1 MSQFQEQGIQEEGV
15 EEKGVQVKSVK
26 TFTGLEWLVGEIENS
41 LQSAFNE
48 LEAFTQNNSDETKI
62 RFCLGHLHQIA
73 GSFKILQCEGCTLLI
88 EEMEALTQSILDKK
102 ISNINEACEILV
114 QAIIKLP
121 IYLRQILSSRE
132 DHPEALII
140 LLNDLRAAQ
149 GRALVSEG
157 VLFSPDISSF
167 ENQSQQS
174 RNANPA
180 ATADLIKRLRQVYQL
195 SLIKLIKGEE
205 KNKNCANLIKVLQR
219 MQELSKGS
227 WRENLWRIARQ
238 ILGLVSSREINFSIA
253 LKKLFRALDSQLKIQ
268 AKEAISE
275 ESGSVETSGADL
287 GLLKNL
293 LYYLTTAEPNTE
305 ELKAIWTDFNLAGAF
320 PSGVVNPEGGRLM
333 PQYDPQVVR
342 ALVSAI
348 QGELANVRSAL
359 ERFSIE
365 GGLSADDV
373 RDSLPVLLSM
383 ADSLALVG
391 QGKLRDA
398 ISQIEQKLRQ
408 IFTADG
414 SGINDADVINT
425 VQSLTEVELALN
437 AWAARPDKFSGS
449 VDLDSQQNQF
459 EFNSAS
465 QALLAE
471 SRTGIERIKEAVVE
485 FINSQWD
492 LQLLSNV
499 PAMFQELQGALD
511 IIGLTRAASVIE
523 GCSKYVQEVL
533 INQGRAVEWH
543 ALDTFADAIT
553 IVEYYLEQFNSDA
566 ADKQDGVLA
575 AAEESILA
583 LLESRPAQPV
593 TLGDKDLYVEPEE
606 ILEELSALQD
616 DQDADKNNLSISLVS
631 TEDSLEPIDSLE
643 QVDSPEQVESPELIN
658 SPEQAEQRQD
668 PAATSEE
675 EQDFDDEIIEIFI
688 EEAEEVL
695 EGLNTLLPEWKDQPQ
710 SKDQLAV
717 VRRAF
722 HTLKGSG
729 RMVGAEDIGELAW
742 SIEDMLN
749 RVLDGRINCT
759 TPMVEL
765 AEQTIQRMPL
775 LIAAFAE
782 RLPTPT
788 PEISR
793 TIIESAERLA
803 KGEAL
808 DEQPQKQQLPDEIEP
823 LETDPESVEIAEAE
837 SSELEGFELESSE
850 VESSE
855 VEAPELESLEL
866 GAPELEAATTSP
878 EEEAGEREPEAET
891 EVKEIESPAE
901 SLEIAEPEIEEVDD
915 GVSEEQ
921 EHEAILLEI
930 FVNEAQGHLKTI
942 DDFVTTTRS
951 MAPLYKAPPLSLQ
964 RALHTLKGTAEMAD
978 FSELGQLVAP
988 LEEFI
993 KELHHHQICLDEDI
1007 VHLVEDAAAFFRS
1020 TLTMMTGGD
1029 AVPQEGLPMF
1039 RARLAELRE
1048 KAVGHLLNRGDS
1060 ESSSKDFSAVKKLMA
1075 EGLLSLQNYPQF
1087 YAHLQHQTAPPRVVF
1102 YELLSDLNEIGSKLK
1117 DADIEPILELSE
1129 IMAEIYELLQ
1139 SIGQAPAQQVTEVM
1153 QANHETLLNL
1163 FDMLAAD
1170 QELNGLEEAQKAD
1183 LLAVKEQLSEQLAE
1197 KQKLDLEQLERDK
1210 ELERERVAE
1219 EQIRK
1224 DQEAADK
1231 QQLIIEEQSSEDQ
1244 PPESDL
1250 TEKDSD
1256 EPVINEEQAEI
1267 SEADLVD
1274 KELEEGL
1281 EKESQQ
1287 EPDQK
1292 PAEERSASIIDAEL
1306 DQEIVGVFVEEADD
1320 IVSSIEESVLAWQ
1333 SNPAQVELADRIKRD
1348 LHTLKGG
1355 ARMAGFNALGELAH
1369 AIESLIDETKK
1380 HNKKFFK
1387 AMISHQERLVSA
1399 YDIVRQIA
1407 HGGDINALRQKMEA
1421 LETEVIPP
1429 DAKEQEPS
1437 SGSIESPT
1445 PVPED
1450 TSLIKPQQ
1458 DQTREPAGQQFS
1470 VKGEIKE
1477 VVRIGAEVLDTLV
1490 NLSGENIIFRGRIE
1504 EQVSEFNQ
1512 FLDEMDATVVRL
1524 QEQVRRLGTETEAQI
1539 DYRREQIEASG
1550 EADSFD
1556 PLEMDRY
1563 SHLQQLTGSL
1573 MESASDLH
1581 DLKETL
1587 NERLVGTETLLLH
1600 QSRINTDLQEGLMKT
1615 RMVPF
1620 ARIVPRLRRIV
1631 RQVGL
1636 ELGKKVELRMDSIHG
1651 EMDRSVLDR
1660 MVAPLEHMIRNAVDH
1675 GIESEEQRKEAGKPA
1690 TGSIAITTYRQGGD
1704 IVIHLADDGRG
1715 LDVERIRQI
1724 ALEKELISADAALSE
1739 HEIAQF
1745 IFHPGFSTSDSV
1757 SQISGRGVGMDVVNS
1772 EVRQCGGSVEIE
1784 TSAGQG
1790 TQFTIVLPFTLS
1802 VNRALMINVT
1812 GDHYALSLNSID
1824 GVHFMSSSAID
1835 TALENGGTI
1844 SYAGSQYELCYL
1856 GTLLNPE
1863 VTRRSD
1869 NLDVDTA
1876 LVLFHSDNRRF
1887 AVQVDEIVGTKEIV
1901 VKTLGPQ
1908 FSGVPG
1914 LGGATI
1920 LSDGQVVVIID
1931 LNELA
1936 RVAIVDLPR
1945 VTQGDKAA
1953 SELNPSSNSAVSID
1967 IAPCVLVVD
1976 DSVTVRKVTSRI
1988 LRRQGY
1994 RVLTAKDGIEALKS
2008 MQDEIPAVIL
2018 LDIEM
2023 PRMDGFEVAT
2033 RVRASQNLKQIPIIM
2048 ITSRTGDKHRQR
2060 AMELGVDHYMGK
2072 PYQEEHLLETLNQL
2086 LTVEN

>member
-1 MSQFQEQGIQEEGV
+1 MSQFQEQGIQ
-15 EEKGVQVKSVK
+15 EKGVQVKSVK
-26 TFTGLEWLVGEIENS
+26 TFTGLEWLVGEIESS

-167 ENQSQQS
+167 ETKIQFSS
-174 RNANPA
+174 NANPA
-180 ATADLIKRLRQVYQL
+180 AADLIKRLRQVYQL

-238 ILGLVSSREINFSIA
+238 ILGLVASREINFSIA

-268 AKEAISE
+268 AKEAISKE
-275 ESGSVETSGADL
+275 ADSSETSSQETNGADL
-287 GLLKNL
+287 SLVKNL
-293 LYYLTTAEPNTE
+293 LYYLTTAEPNSA
-305 ELKAIWTDFNLAGAF
+305 ELKSIWADYNLAAAF
-320 PSGVVNPEGGRLM
+320 PSGAVNPEGGRLM

-383 ADSLALVG
+383 SDSLALVG

-414 SGINDADVINT
+414 SGINDVDVINT

-499 PAMFQELQGALD
+499 PAMFRELQGALD

-553 IVEYYLEQFNSDA
+553 IVEYYLEQFNRDT
-566 ADKQDGVLA
+566 ADKQDDVLA

-583 LLESRPAQPV
+583 LLESRPPQPV
-593 TLGDKDLYVEPEE
+593 MLGDKDLYVEPEE
-606 ILEELSALQD
+606 IIEELSALQD
-616 DQDADKNNLSISLVS
+616 DQDTDKNNLSISLVS
-631 TEDSLEPIDSLE
+631 PEDSPEPIDSPELE
-643 QVDSPEQVESPELIN
+643 GSPEREDSPERIDSPEQ
-658 SPEQAEQRQD
+658 QQD
-668 PAATSEE
+668 SAQTISQEE
-675 EQDFDDEIIEIFI
+675 PIFDDEIIEIFI

-695 EGLNTLLPEWKDQPQ
+695 ESLNTLLPQWKDQPQ

-765 AEQTIQRMPL
+765 VEQSIQRMPL

-782 RLPTPT
+782 RLATPT

-793 TIIESAERLA
+793 TIIASAERLA

-808 DEQPQKQQLPDEIEP
+808 EQQPQTEPEP
-823 LETDPESVEIAEAE
+823 LADKSEQLDPKADIVESVEAESIEAE
-837 SSELEGFELESSE
+837 T
-850 VESSE
+850 
-855 VEAPELESLEL
+855 PELESPELES
-866 GAPELEAATTSP
+866 PELEALAFDTATPSP
-878 EEEAGEREPEAET
+878 EEIAQPEAATEAEDKLIEPPAENLETSEPE
-891 EVKEIESPAE
+891 VV
-901 SLEIAEPEIEEVDD
+901 EVDEEEID
-915 GVSEEQ
+915 DQVSEEQ

-942 DDFVTTTRS
+942 DDFVSATRS
-951 MAPLYKAPPLSLQ
+951 MAPLYRAPPLSLQ

-993 KELHHHQICLDEDI
+993 KELHHHRICLDEDI

-1020 TLTMMTGGD
+1020 TLATMTGGD
-1029 AVPQEGLPMF
+1029 AGAQDGLPMF

-1048 KAVGHLLNRGDS
+1048 KAVGHLLNRADDG
-1060 ESSSKDFSAVKKLMA
+1060 SSGKDFSAVKKLMS
-1075 EGLLSLQNYPQF
+1075 EGLLSLQNYPQL
-1087 YAHLQHQTAPPRVVF
+1087 YTHLQHQTAPPRVVF

-1117 DADIEPILELSE
+1117 DADIEPILELSG
-1129 IMAEIYELLQ
+1129 IMSEVYQLLQ
-1139 SIGQAPAQQVTEVM
+1139 GIGQAPTQPVAEVM
-1153 QANHETLLNL
+1153 QTNHETLLNL

-1170 QELNGLEEAQKAD
+1170 QDLNSLEETQKAD
-1183 LLAVKEQLSEQLAE
+1183 LLAVKQQLSEQLAE
-1197 KQKLDLEQLERDK
+1197 KQKLDLE
-1210 ELERERVAE
+1210 ELERVEQERAAE
-1219 EQIRK
+1219 EQLKK
-1224 DQEAADK
+1224 DQKAADQQNTIVEK
-1231 QQLIIEEQSSEDQ
+1231 QEQEEQTSEDQ
-1244 PPESDL
+1244 QPESDL
-1250 TEKDSD
+1250 TEEDSD
-1256 EPVINEEQAEI
+1256 KSVADQEQSEI
-1267 SEADLVD
+1267 PQTDLVD
-1274 KELEEGL
+1274 QER
-1281 EKESQQ
+1281 QT

-1292 PAEERSASIIDAEL
+1292 PMEERSASLIDAEL
-1306 DQEIVGVFVEEADD
+1306 DQEIVAVFVEEADD

-1333 SNPAQVELADRIKRD
+1333 SNPAQVELADRLKRD

-1387 AMISHQERLVSA
+1387 AMVSQQEKLVSA

-1407 HGGDINALRQKMEA
+1407 HGGDIKSLRQKLEA
-1421 LETEVIPP
+1421 LETEVVEP
-1429 DAKEQEPS
+1429 DAKQPASS
-1437 SGSIESPT
+1437 SGLVESPT
-1445 PVPED
+1445 PED
-1450 TSLIKPQQ
+1450 ISLIKPQS
-1458 DQTREPAGQQFS
+1458 DQSGEPAGKAFS

-1675 GIESEEQRKEAGKPA
+1675 GIETEQQRTEAGKPA
-1690 TGSIAITTYRQGGD
+1690 AGSIAITTYRQGGD

-1715 LDVERIRQI
+1715 LDVQRIRQI
-1724 ALEKELISADAALSE
+1724 ALERDLISEDAALSD

-1835 TALENGGTI
+1835 TALQNGGTI
-1844 SYAGSQYELCYL
+1844 SYAGTQYELCYL

-1887 AVQVDEIVGTKEIV
+1887 AVQVDEIIGTKEIV

-1936 RVAIVDLPR
+1936 RVAIADLPR
-1945 VTQGDKAA
+1945 VGGDKKVI
-1953 SELNPSSNSAVSID
+1953 EPSQSSDSGVSID
-1967 IAPCVLVVD
+1967 ISPCVLVVD

-2008 MQDEIPAVIL
+2008 MQEEIPAVIL

-2033 RVRASQNLKQIPIIM
+2033 RVRASEDLKQIPIVM

-2086 LTVEN
+2086 LTVES

>member
-1 MSQFQEQGIQEEGV
+1 MSNAQDKSVHENSVHG
-15 EEKGVQVKSVK
+15 EKLRVKNVK
-26 TFTGLEWLVGEIENS
+26 TFTGLEWLLGEIENS
-41 LQSAFNE
+41 LQNAFNE
-48 LEAFTQNNSDETKI
+48 LEAFTQNNNDETKI
-62 RFCLGHLHQIA
+62 RFCLGHLHQIT
-73 GSFKILQCEGCTLLI
+73 GSFKILQCEGCILLV
-88 EEMEALTQSILDKK
+88 EEMEALAQGILDKK

-149 GRALVSEG
+149 GRTLISEG
-157 VLFSPDISSF
+157 VLFSPDLASF
-167 ENQSQQS
+167 ENTSQPAS
-174 RNANPA
+174 RVNPT
-180 ATADLIKRLRQVYQL
+180 ATADLVKRLRQVYQL

-219 MQELSKGS
+219 MQELSRGG

-253 LKKLFRALDSQLKIQ
+253 LKKLFRTLDSQLKIQ
-268 AKEAISE
+268 AREAV
-275 ESGSVETSGADL
+275 SGETSGADF

-293 LYYLTTAEPNTE
+293 LYYLTTIEPSTE
-305 ELKAIWTDFNLAGAF
+305 ELKEIWSDYSLAEAF
-320 PSGVVNPEGGRLM
+320 PSGQVNPEGGRLM

-359 ERFSIE
+359 ERFSLE

-398 ISQIEQKLRQ
+398 ISKIEQQLRQ
-408 IFTADG
+408 IFSADG
-414 SGINDADVINT
+414 SGINDEDVINT

-437 AWAARPDKFSGS
+437 AWAASPDKFSGS

-459 EFNSAS
+459 EFNSAT

-492 LQLLSNV
+492 LQLLSQV
-499 PAMFQELQGALD
+499 PGMFQELQGAMNVLGLD
-511 IIGLTRAASVIE
+511 RAAAVID
-523 GCSKYVQEVL
+523 GCLKYVQEAL

-553 IVEYYLEQFNSDA
+553 IVEYYLEQF
-566 ADKQDGVLA
+566 DGETAGHQEDVLA
-575 AAEESILA
+575 AAEESIFA
-583 LLESRPAQPV
+583 LLESRPAEQKIDI
-593 TLGDKDLYVEPEE
+593 DKELYAEPEE
-606 ILEELSALQD
+606 ILEELAELQD
-616 DQDADKNNLSISLVS
+616 IQDADKAEISIDIGDQQQESAPPVS
-631 TEDSLEPIDSLE
+631 EDSEA
-643 QVDSPEQVESPELIN
+643 VD
-658 SPEQAEQRQD
+658 
-668 PAATSEE
+668 EE
-675 EQDFDDEIIEIFI
+675 IVEIFI

-695 EGLNTLLPEWKDQPQ
+695 ENLNSLLPSWREQPQ
-710 SKDQLAV
+710 SKDQLADI
-717 VRRAF
+717 RRAF

-742 SIEDMLN
+742 AIEDMLN
-749 RVLDGRINCT
+749 RVLDGRINCSAA
-759 TPMVEL
+759 MVEL
-765 AEQTIQRMPL
+765 AEQSIQRMPL
-775 LIAAFAE
+775 LISAFAE
-782 RLPTPT
+782 KRPLPDT
-788 PEISR
+788 EASEK
-793 TIIESAERLA
+793 IIAGAERLA

-808 DEQPQKQQLPDEIEP
+808 EPLPDSSETLDSAPDEQATEPGETVETVIEEP
-823 LETDPESVEIAEAE
+823 ATVEEAE
-837 SSELEGFELESSE
+837 PA
-850 VESSE
+850 V
-855 VEAPELESLEL
+855 
-866 GAPELEAATTSP
+866 
-878 EEEAGEREPEAET
+878 EEETSET
-891 EVKEIESPAE
+891 
-901 SLEIAEPEIEEVDD
+901 LDIAEPVEAEADSEDIEAD
-915 GVSEEQ
+915 VSEED
-921 EHEAILLEI
+921 EHEAILLAI

-942 DDFVTTTRS
+942 DDFVAATRS
-951 MAPLYKAPPLSLQ
+951 MAPLYKPPPLSLQ

-978 FSELGQLVAP
+978 FSDLSELVAP
-988 LEEFI
+988 LEEFV
-993 KELHHHQICLDEDI
+993 KELHHHHICLDEDI

-1020 TLTMMTGGD
+1020 TLTRMTGGD
-1029 AVPQEGLPMF
+1029 AGREEGLPMF
-1039 RARLAELRE
+1039 RARLAELRQ
-1048 KAVGHLLNRGDS
+1048 KAVGHLLNRADS
-1060 ESSSKDFSAVKKLMA
+1060 EGSGKDFSAVRKLMA
-1075 EGLLSLQNYPQF
+1075 EGLLSLQNYPQL
-1087 YAHLQHQTAPPRVVF
+1087 YAHLQQQTAPPRVVF

-1117 DADIEPILELSE
+1117 DAEIEPILQLSA
-1129 IMAEIYELLQ
+1129 IMAEIYQLLQ
-1139 SIGQAPAQQVTEVM
+1139 DIGHAPSRQVIELM
-1153 QANHETLLNL
+1153 QVNHETLLNL

-1170 QELNGLEEAQKAD
+1170 QDLNGLQEAQKNE
-1183 LLAVKEQLSEQLAE
+1183 LLALKNQLAEQLAE
-1197 KQKLDLEQLERDK
+1197 KEKRDRAAADKLKEEQL
-1210 ELERERVAE
+1210 
-1219 EQIRK
+1219 QK
-1224 DQEAADK
+1224 DQELEEASRKAEQPEQK
-1231 QQLIIEEQSSEDQ
+1231 QKEQEQEKQEQEQEEQSASRPAASDSDPQPTEGDIEEDQ
-1244 PPESDL
+1244 VSEPEQLS
-1250 TEKDSD
+1250 
-1256 EPVINEEQAEI
+1256 PVEHTATLID
-1267 SEADLVD
+1267 ADLD
-1274 KELEEGL
+1274 
-1281 EKESQQ
+1281 
-1287 EPDQK
+1287 P
-1292 PAEERSASIIDAEL
+1292 
-1306 DQEIVGVFVEEADD
+1306 EIVSVFVEEADD

-1333 SNPAQVELADRIKRD
+1333 SNPSQVELADRLKRD

-1355 ARMAGFNALGELAH
+1355 ARMAGFNSLGQRAH
-1369 AIESLIDETKK
+1369 AIESLIDESKK

-1387 AMISHQERLVSA
+1387 AIVAEQERLVSA

-1407 HGGDINALRQKMEA
+1407 RGGDINALRQKMEE
-1421 LETEVIPP
+1421 LENQAAEQQLPP
-1429 DAKEQEPS
+1429 EIIQPSASLKPGAEPGVSREQSQKTPQG
-1437 SGSIESPT
+1437 SGAQP
-1445 PVPED
+1445 
-1450 TSLIKPQQ
+1450 L
-1458 DQTREPAGQQFS
+1458 S

-1587 NERLVGTETLLLH
+1587 NERLIGTETLLLH

-1631 RQVGL
+1631 RQIGL
-1636 ELGKKVELRMDSIHG
+1636 ELGKKVELRMDNIHG

-1660 MVAPLEHMIRNAVDH
+1660 MVAPLEHMIRNAIDH
-1675 GIESEEQRKEAGKPA
+1675 GIEAEQQRLEAGKPA

-1715 LDVERIRQI
+1715 LDVDRIRQI
-1724 ALEKELISADAALSE
+1724 ALEKELISEDAALSE

-1745 IFHPGFSTSDSV
+1745 IFHPGFSTSDAV

-1772 EVRQCGGSVEIE
+1772 EVRQCGGSVDIE
-1784 TSAGQG
+1784 TSAGRG

-1824 GVHFMSSSAID
+1824 GVHFMSPSAVEE
-1835 TALENGGTI
+1835 AMQGGGVI
-1844 SYAGSQYELCYL
+1844 GYAGSQYELCYL

-1863 VTRRSD
+1863 ISRRSD
-1869 NLDVDTA
+1869 NLDADAA

-1887 AVQVDEIVGTKEIV
+1887 AVQVDEIVGTREIV

-1936 RVAIVDLPR
+1936 RVAFADMPR
-1945 VTQGDKAA
+1945 INPAEKQALESGKPSTQGMAPIDL
-1953 SELNPSSNSAVSID
+1953 SPSI
-1967 IAPCVLVVD
+1967 LVVD

-2008 MQDEIPAVIL
+2008 MQEEIPAVIL

-2033 RVRASQNLKQIPIIM
+2033 RVRASQDLKHIPIVM

-2060 AMELGVDHYMGK
+2060 AMELGVDQYMGK
-2072 PYQEEHLLETLNQL
+2072 PYQEEQLLETLNQL
-2086 LTVEN
+2086 LTVES

>member
-1 MSQFQEQGIQEEGV
+1 MSEGRQKKAEEQ
-15 EEKGVQVKSVK
+15 KFQVKNIK
-26 TFTGLEWLVGEIENS
+26 TYTGLEWLVGEIENS

-48 LEAFTQNNSDETKI
+48 LEAFTQNSIDDTKL

-73 GSFKILQCEGCTLLI
+73 GSFKILQCEGCILLV
-88 EEMEALTQSILDKK
+88 EEMESLTQGILDKK

-157 VLFSPDISSF
+157 FLFSPDLSSL
-167 ENQSQQS
+167 EGRTEAVGS
-174 RNANPA
+174 ANPQ

-219 MQELSKGS
+219 MEELSRDS
-227 WRENLWRIARQ
+227 WRQSLWCIARQ
-238 ILGLVSSREINFSIA
+238 ILGLVLSRDINFSIA
-253 LKKLFRALDSQLKIQ
+253 LKKLFRALDSQLKIE
-268 AKEAISE
+268 AKEVISGDSSIPDTE
-275 ESGSVETSGADL
+275 LV
-287 GLLKNL
+287 KNL
-293 LYYLTTAEPNTE
+293 LYYLTTTEANSE
-305 ELKAIWTDFNLAGAF
+305 ELKVIWSNFNLADAF
-320 PSGVVNPEGGRLM
+320 PSGQVNPEGGRLM
-333 PQYDPQVVR
+333 PQFDPQVVR

-359 ERFSIE
+359 ERFSLE
-365 GGLSADDV
+365 GGLSAGEV
-373 RDSLPVLLSM
+373 RDALPVLLGM

-398 ISQIEQKLRQ
+398 ISTIEQKLRQ
-408 IFTADG
+408 IFSADG
-414 SGINDADVINT
+414 SGIDDTDVVKT

-437 AWAARPDKFSGS
+437 AWAARPDRFSAN

-459 EFNSAS
+459 EYNSAS

-492 LQLLSNV
+492 LQLLSQV
-499 PAMFQELQGALD
+499 PTMFRELQGALH
-511 IIGLTRAASVIE
+511 IIGLSRAASIVD
-523 GCSKYVQEVL
+523 GCLNYVQDVL
-533 INQGRAVEWH
+533 IDQAHPVEWQ
-543 ALDTFADAIT
+543 AMDIFADAIT
-553 IVEYYLEQFNSDA
+553 IVEYYLEQFNSDS
-566 ADKQDGVLA
+566 ADSQDEVLA
-575 AAEESILA
+575 AAEESIQA
-583 LLESRPAQPV
+583 LLHSARVEEKPAEPSLGSDTEILAQPEEV
-593 TLGDKDLYVEPEE
+593 LGELADL
-606 ILEELSALQD
+606 
-616 DQDADKNNLSISLVS
+616 
-631 TEDSLEPIDSLE
+631 DSPQPIDISE
-643 QVDSPEQVESPELIN
+643 QKEIEKPPQREEPPVDS
-658 SPEQAEQRQD
+658 
-668 PAATSEE
+668 
-675 EQDFDDEIIEIFI
+675 EIIEIFI

-695 EGLNTLLPEWKDQPQ
+695 ENLAKLLPHWKENPQPNE
-710 SKDQLAV
+710 QLTDI
-717 VRRAF
+717 RRAF

-729 RMVGAEDIGELAW
+729 RMVGAEDIGDLAW

-749 RVLDGRINCT
+749 RVLDGRINCS
-759 TPMVEL
+759 TPLVEL
-765 AEQTIQRMPL
+765 VEQTVQRMPL
-775 LIAAFAE
+775 LVTAFAE
-782 RLPTPT
+782 GLPLPTP
-788 PEISR
+788 EVSQAIIS
-793 TIIESAERLA
+793 SASQLA
-803 KGEAL
+803 RG
-808 DEQPQKQQLPDEIEP
+808 EIEDTQQAAAVE
-823 LETDPESVEIAEAE
+823 LAEDKPEV
-837 SSELEGFELESSE
+837 
-850 VESSE
+850 
-855 VEAPELESLEL
+855 AP
-866 GAPELEAATTSP
+866 PQQ
-878 EEEAGEREPEAET
+878 
-891 EVKEIESPAE
+891 
-901 SLEIAEPEIEEVDD
+901 EPEIQQPEELEVQEAEAIEDQPVETEAEDSIQPKEEPQEEAKKPVDD
-915 GVSEEQ
+915 AVSEEEQ
-921 EHEAILLEI
+921 HEAILLEI

-942 DDFVTTTRS
+942 DEFIAATRA

-978 FSELGQLVAP
+978 FTELGQLVAP
-988 LEEFI
+988 LEAFI
-993 KELHHHQICLDEDI
+993 KELYHHQICLDEDI
-1007 VHLVEDAAAFFRS
+1007 VQLVEDGAAFFRS
-1020 TLTMMTGGD
+1020 ILHSMTDGNSEVGG
-1029 AVPQEGLPMF
+1029 GLAMY

-1048 KAVGHLLNRGDS
+1048 KAVGHLLSRGEGNGS
-1060 ESSSKDFSAVKKLMA
+1060 GKDFSAVKKLMA
-1075 EGLLSLQNYPQF
+1075 EGLLSLQNYDQL
-1087 YAHLQHQTAPPRVVF
+1087 YAHLQRQTAPPRVVF
-1102 YELLSDLNEIGSKLK
+1102 SELLSDLDDIQQKL
-1117 DADIEPILELSE
+1117 ADLEIEPVLELSRL
-1129 IMAEIYELLQ
+1129 MAEIYQLLQELAKAPSPEVLELLE
-1139 SIGQAPAQQVTEVM
+1139 SS
-1153 QANHETLLNL
+1153 HELLLNL

-1170 QELNGLEEAQKAD
+1170 QELQSLEQATKQNLSDLGHQLAIQLEEKRELD
-1183 LLAVKEQLSEQLAE
+1183 QL
-1197 KQKLDLEQLERDK
+1197 
-1210 ELERERVAE
+1210 ELERERAAAE
-1219 EQIRK
+1219 FLN
-1224 DQEAADK
+1224 K
-1231 QQLIIEEQSSEDQ
+1231 QQ
-1244 PPESDL
+1244 
-1250 TEKDSD
+1250 
-1256 EPVINEEQAEI
+1256 
-1267 SEADLVD
+1267 VD
-1274 KELEEGL
+1274 KEKSKKQQAKK
-1281 EKESQQ
+1281 EKTTKKQPEPKRPKETKEAKQIAEPKAETAEQPGQQ
-1287 EPDQK
+1287 K
-1292 PAEERSASIIDAEL
+1292 SADKDASALIDAEM
-1306 DQEIVGVFVEEADD
+1306 DREIVTVFVEEAEDM
-1320 IVSSIEESVLAWQ
+1320 VSSIEETVHAWQ
-1333 SNPAQVELADRIKRD
+1333 SNPSKVEFADRLKRD

-1355 ARMAGFNALGELAH
+1355 ARMAGFNGLGECAH
-1369 AIESLIDETKK
+1369 NIETLIDETKN

-1387 AMISHQERLVSA
+1387 TIVTEQERLVSA

-1407 HGGDINALRQKMEA
+1407 RDGDSKALRKR
-1421 LETEVIPP
+1421 LEKIDYEVLG
-1429 DAKEQEPS
+1429 KEQEALDRDEKEATDKAEAADKAPVEELRLPS
-1437 SGSIESPT
+1437 G
-1445 PVPED
+1445 D
-1450 TSLIKPQQ
+1450 KPDAAQ
-1458 DQTREPAGQQFS
+1458 PLS

-1512 FLDEMDATVVRL
+1512 FLDEMDVTLERL

-1587 NERLVGTETLLLH
+1587 NERLIGTETLLLH

-1631 RQVGL
+1631 RQISQ
-1636 ELGKKVELRMDSIHG
+1636 ELGKKVELRMDSIQG

-1675 GIESEEQRKEAGKPA
+1675 GIESEQQRMEAGKPT
-1690 TGSIAITTYRQGGD
+1690 TGSIAITTFRQGGD

-1715 LDVERIRQI
+1715 LDVARIRHI
-1724 ALEKELISADAALSE
+1724 ALEKELISEDAALSD

-1745 IFHPGFSTSDSV
+1745 IFHPGFTTSDSV

-1772 EVRQCGGSVEIE
+1772 EVRQCGGTVDIE
-1784 TSAGQG
+1784 TAAGLG

-1812 GDHYALSLNSID
+1812 GDHYALSLNAID
-1824 GVHFMSSSAID
+1824 AVHFMPPKAVEE
-1835 TALENGGTI
+1835 ALQGDSRI
-1844 SYAGSQYELCYL
+1844 QYAGTDYELCYL
-1856 GTLLNPE
+1856 GSLLDPTQ
-1863 VTRRSD
+1863 TRRAG
-1869 NLDVDTA
+1869 NLDEDAA

-1887 AVQVDEIVGTKEIV
+1887 AVQVDEIVGTREIV
-1901 VKTLGPQ
+1901 VKSLGPQ
-1908 FSGVPG
+1908 FSAVPG

-1936 RVAIVDLPR
+1936 RVAIADAPQLGHENDHALHANKVP
-1945 VTQGDKAA
+1945 
-1953 SELNPSSNSAVSID
+1953 AVSVSVD
-1967 IAPCVLVVD
+1967 ISPCILVVD

-1994 RVLTAKDGIEALKS
+1994 RVLTAKDGVEALKV
-2008 MQDEIPAVIL
+2008 MQEEIPAVIL

-2033 RVRASQNLKQIPIIM
+2033 RVRASRDLREVPIVM
-2048 ITSRTGDKHRQR
+2048 ITSRTGEKHRQR

-2086 LTVEN
+2086 LTVES

>member
-1 MSQFQEQGIQEEGV
+1 MSSVHGKRVHEENIH
-15 EEKGVQVKSVK
+15 EKKLQVKNVK

-48 LEAFTQNNSDETKI
+48 LEAFTENNSDETKI

-73 GSFKILQCEGCTLLI
+73 GSFKILQCEGCILLV
-88 EEMEALTQSILDKK
+88 EEMEALTQRILDKK

-132 DHPEALII
+132 DRPEALII

-149 GRALVSEG
+149 GMALVSESI
-157 VLFSPDISSF
+157 LFSPDLTAVKHVSLPETNI
-167 ENQSQQS
+167 
-174 RNANPA
+174 NPTA
-180 ATADLIKRLRQVYQL
+180 MADLIKRLRQVYQL

-205 KNKNCANLIKVLQR
+205 KSKNCANLIKVLQR
-219 MQELSKGS
+219 IQELSRGS
-227 WRENLWRIARQ
+227 WREDLWRIARQ
-238 ILGLVSSREINFSIA
+238 ILGLVSSREVNFSIA
-253 LKKLFRALDSQLKIQ
+253 LKKLFRALDSQLKMQ
-268 AKEAISE
+268 AKEAISG
-275 ESGSVETSGADL
+275 ESCGVDS

-293 LYYLTTAEPNTE
+293 LYYLTTVEPSTE
-305 ELKAIWTDFNLAGAF
+305 ELKAIWADYSLAEAF
-320 PSGVVNPEGGRLM
+320 PSGEVNPEGGRLM
-333 PQYDPQVVR
+333 PQYDPLVVR

-348 QGELANVRSAL
+348 EGELANVRSAL
-359 ERFSIE
+359 ERFSLE

-373 RDSLPVLLSM
+373 RDSLPILLSM

-398 ISQIEQKLRQ
+398 ISKIEQKLRQ

-414 SGINDADVINT
+414 CGINDVDVINT

-449 VDLDSQQNQF
+449 VDLGSQQNQF
-459 EFNSAS
+459 EYNSATH
-465 QALLAE
+465 ALLAE

-492 LQLLSNV
+492 LQLLSQL
-499 PAMFQELQGALD
+499 PTMFQELQGALN
-511 IIGLTRAASVIE
+511 IIGLTRAAAVID
-523 GCSKYVQEVL
+523 GCLKYVQEVL

-553 IVEYYLEQFNSDA
+553 IVEYYLEQFNGDTTGQQE
-566 ADKQDGVLA
+566 DVLA
-575 AAEESILA
+575 AAEESILT
-583 LLESRPAQPV
+583 LLEGRSAEPKIEVDRELHA
-593 TLGDKDLYVEPEE
+593 EPEE
-606 ILEELSALQD
+606 ILEELVELQD
-616 DQDADKNNLSISLVS
+616 IHNSDKTEISIDTDDQHQESAPPYSN
-631 TEDSLEPIDSLE
+631 DSEG
-643 QVDSPEQVESPELIN
+643 V
-658 SPEQAEQRQD
+658 
-668 PAATSEE
+668 
-675 EQDFDDEIIEIFI
+675 DDEIVEIFI

-695 EGLNTLLPEWKDQPQ
+695 ESLNSLFPLWRDQPQ
-710 SKDQLAV
+710 SKDQLADI
-717 VRRAF
+717 RRAF

-742 SIEDMLN
+742 AIEDMLN
-749 RVLDGRINCT
+749 RVLDGRISCSEA
-759 TPMVEL
+759 MVEL
-765 AEQTIQRMPL
+765 AEQCIQRMPL
-775 LIAAFAE
+775 LITAFAE
-782 RLPTPT
+782 KRPTPSV
-788 PEISR
+788 EISQQ
-793 TIIESAERLA
+793 IIASAGRLA

-808 DEQPQKQQLPDEIEP
+808 EPLPD
-823 LETDPESVEIAEAE
+823 SR
-837 SSELEGFELESSE
+837 ELPDTASE
-850 VESSE
+850 VETSE
-855 VEAPELESLEL
+855 PEPRETADEQID
-866 GAPELEAATTSP
+866 SP
-878 EEEAGEREPEAET
+878 AVLAEEAEIEEAEPEAE
-891 EVKEIESPAE
+891 EEISDA
-901 SLEIAEPEIEEVDD
+901 LEEAEPDEAEPDSEDLQQ
-915 GVSEEQ
+915 GVSEEE

-942 DDFVTTTRS
+942 DDFVAATRS

-978 FSELGQLVAP
+978 FFALSELVAP

-993 KELHHHQICLDEDI
+993 KELHHHHICLDEDI

-1020 TLTMMTGGD
+1020 TLTSMTGGD
-1029 AVPQEGLPMF
+1029 AGPKEGLPMF

-1060 ESSSKDFSAVKKLMA
+1060 EGSGKDFSAVKKLMA
-1075 EGLLSLQNYPQF
+1075 EGLLSLQNYPQL
-1087 YAHLQHQTAPPRVVF
+1087 YAHLQQQTAPPRVVY

-1117 DADIEPILELSE
+1117 DAEIEPILQLSAL
-1129 IMAEIYELLQ
+1129 MAEVYQLLQ
-1139 SIGQAPAQQVTEVM
+1139 GLGQVPSRQVIEVM
-1153 QANHETLLNL
+1153 QDNHETLLNL

-1170 QELNGLEEAQKAD
+1170 QDLNALQETQKHE
-1183 LLAVKEQLSEQLAE
+1183 LLALKDQLAEQLAE
-1197 KQKLDLEQLERDK
+1197 KEKRDLEKLKEEQLRKDEELTEASREPEQLEP
-1210 ELERERVAE
+1210 EQE
-1219 EQIRK
+1219 EQPGQK
-1224 DQEAADK
+1224 
-1231 QQLIIEEQSSEDQ
+1231 LEEQESKEQEPEERLAEDQ
-1244 PPESDL
+1244 LPEFIPPESDAGQEPAEPM
-1250 TEKDSD
+1250 TEKGQTP
-1256 EPVINEEQAEI
+1256 E
-1267 SEADLVD
+1267 
-1274 KELEEGL
+1274 
-1281 EKESQQ
+1281 
-1287 EPDQK
+1287 QK
-1292 PAEERSASIIDAEL
+1292 PDRQSTDEL
-1306 DQEIVGVFVEEADD
+1306 STTLIATDLDVEIVGVFVEEADD
-1320 IVSSIEESVLAWQ
+1320 IISSIEESVLAWQ
-1333 SNPAQVELADRIKRD
+1333 SDPLQVELADRIKRD

-1355 ARMAGFNALGELAH
+1355 ARMAGFNSLGQRAH

-1387 AMISHQERLVSA
+1387 AIVSEQERLVGA
-1399 YDIVRQIA
+1399 YEIVRQIA
-1407 HGGDINALRQKMEA
+1407 RGGDIKALRQKMEEFENQA
-1421 LETEVIPP
+1421 EKQQP
-1429 DAKEQEPS
+1429 DSNA
-1437 SGSIESPT
+1437 IEAHGAA
-1445 PVPED
+1445 PEAGP
-1450 TSLIKPQQ
+1450 LVRVK
-1458 DQTREPAGQQFS
+1458 PAGDQGSAASQGAAAQSFS

-1512 FLDEMDATVVRL
+1512 FLDEMDATVLRL

-1587 NERLVGTETLLLH
+1587 NEKLIGTETLLLH

-1636 ELGKKVELRMDSIHG
+1636 ELGKKVELRMDNIHG

-1675 GIESEEQRKEAGKPA
+1675 GIESEQQRTEAGKPA

-1715 LDVERIRQI
+1715 LDVDRIRQI
-1724 ALEKELISADAALSE
+1724 AIEKELMSADAALSE

-1745 IFHPGFSTSDSV
+1745 IFHPGFSTSDAV
-1757 SQISGRGVGMDVVNS
+1757 SQISGRGVGLDVVNS
-1772 EVRQCGGSVEIE
+1772 EVRQCGGTVDIE
-1784 TSAGQG
+1784 TSAGRG
-1790 TQFTIVLPFTLS
+1790 AQFTIVLPFTLS

-1824 GVHFMSSSAID
+1824 GVHFMSSNAIEE
-1835 TALENGGTI
+1835 AMQGGGVI

-1856 GTLLNPE
+1856 GTLLNAE
-1863 VTRRSD
+1863 ISRRSD
-1869 NLDVDTA
+1869 NLDADAA

-1887 AVQVDEIVGTKEIV
+1887 AVQVDEIVGTREIV

-1936 RVAIVDLPR
+1936 RVACADLPSISQTDQQALESAQSS
-1945 VTQGDKAA
+1945 TQGI
-1953 SELNPSSNSAVSID
+1953 SSIGLSPAI
-1967 IAPCVLVVD
+1967 LVVD

-2008 MQDEIPAVIL
+2008 MQEEIPAVIL

-2033 RVRASQNLKQIPIIM
+2033 RVRASQDLKHIPIVM
-2048 ITSRTGDKHRQR
+2048 ITSRTGEKHRHR
-2060 AMELGVDHYMGK
+2060 AMELGVDQYMGK
-2072 PYQEEHLLETLNQL
+2072 PYQEEQLLKTLNQL
-2086 LTVEN
+2086 LTVGS

>member
-1 MSQFQEQGIQEEGV
+1 MSTGNKKNVHNKKLHGNKF
-15 EEKGVQVKSVK
+15 QVKNVK

-62 RFCLGHLHQIA
+62 RFCLGHLHQIS
-73 GSFKILQCEGCTLLI
+73 GSFKILQCEGCILLV
-88 EEMEALTQSILDKK
+88 EEMEALTQGILDKK

-149 GRALVSEG
+149 GLALVSEG
-157 VLFSPDISSF
+157 VLFSPDLSSF
-167 ENQSQQS
+167 ESAPELA
-174 RNANPA
+174 ANVNPT

-219 MQELSKGS
+219 MQELSKDS

-238 ILGLVSSREINFSIA
+238 ILGLVASREINFSIA

-268 AKEAISE
+268 AKEATSD
-275 ESGSVETSGADL
+275 ESSGADM

-293 LYYLTTAEPNTE
+293 LYYLTTTEANSE
-305 ELKAIWTDFNLAGAF
+305 ELKAIWTDYSLAEAF
-320 PSGVVNPEGGRLM
+320 PSGEVNPEGGRLM

-359 ERFSIE
+359 ERFSLE

-398 ISQIEQKLRQ
+398 ISKIEQKLRQ

-414 SGINDADVINT
+414 SGINDADVIGT

-459 EFNSAS
+459 EFNSATQS
-465 QALLAE
+465 LLAE

-492 LQLLSNV
+492 LQLLHQV
-499 PAMFQELQGALD
+499 PAMFQELQGALN
-511 IIGLTRAASVIE
+511 IIGLTRAAAVID
-523 GCSKYVQEVL
+523 GCLKYVQEVL
-533 INQGRAVEWH
+533 INQGRTVEWQ

-553 IVEYYLEQFNSDA
+553 IVEYYLEQFNGDTA
-566 ADKQDGVLA
+566 EQQEDVLA

-583 LLESRPAQPV
+583 LLENRPAAT
-593 TLGDKDLYVEPEE
+593 TLEADKELYAEPEE
-606 ILEELSALQD
+606 ILEELAELQENQDSD
-616 DQDADKNNLSISLVS
+616 DSVASISLV
-631 TEDSLEPIDSLE
+631 DSLEPIDSLE
-643 QVDSPEQVESPELIN
+643 QTESLEPVNSPELVKSSERIDSPEPVDSQEDH
-658 SPEQAEQRQD
+658 A
-668 PAATSEE
+668 
-675 EQDFDDEIIEIFI
+675 FDDEIIEIFI

-695 EGLNTLLPEWKDQPQ
+695 EGLNSILHEWRDQPQ
-710 SKDQLAV
+710 SQDLLPII
-717 VRRAF
+717 RRSF

-749 RVLDGRINCT
+749 RVLDGRISCS
-759 TPMVEL
+759 TPLVEL
-765 AEQTIQRMPL
+765 TEQCIQRMPL

-782 RLPTPT
+782 KLPTPT
-788 PEISR
+788 PEISQQ
-793 TIIESAERLA
+793 IIASAERLA
-803 KGEAL
+803 KGEAP
-808 DEQPQKQQLPDEIEP
+808 ESLPDSTEHAETVTDIEVPEIGLEEQGPQQEDIEIE
-823 LETDPESVEIAEAE
+823 T
-837 SSELEGFELESSE
+837 
-850 VESSE
+850 
-855 VEAPELESLEL
+855 
-866 GAPELEAATTSP
+866 AADIT
-878 EEEAGEREPEAET
+878 EEPET
-891 EVKEIESPAE
+891 EEP
-901 SLEIAEPEIEEVDD
+901 EPEILEVLDVLEETTRILETAEPDSQD
-915 GVSEEQ
+915 IAEEISEEE

-942 DDFVTTTRS
+942 DDFVAATRS

-978 FSELGQLVAP
+978 FSELSQLVAP

-993 KELHHHQICLDEDI
+993 KELYHHHICLDEDI
-1007 VHLVEDAAAFFRS
+1007 VHLVEDAAAIFRN
-1020 TLTMMTGGD
+1020 TLTKMTGGD
-1029 AVPQEGLPMF
+1029 AGPQEGLPMF

-1048 KAVGHLLNRGDS
+1048 KAVGHLLNRGDAEDS
-1060 ESSSKDFSAVKKLMA
+1060 GKDFSAVKKLMA
-1075 EGLLSLQNYPQF
+1075 EGLLSLQNYPQLF
-1087 YAHLQHQTAPPRVVF
+1087 AHLQQQTAPPRVVF
-1102 YELLSDLNEIGSKLK
+1102 HELLSDLNEIGSKLK
-1117 DADIEPILELSE
+1117 DAEIEPILQLAE
-1129 IMAEIYELLQ
+1129 IMAEVYQLLQ
-1139 SIGQAPAQQVTEVM
+1139 GIGQAPSQQVVEVM
-1153 QANHETLLNL
+1153 QTNHETLLNL

-1170 QELNGLEEAQKAD
+1170 QDLNPLQETQKND
-1183 LLAVKEQLSEQLAE
+1183 LLALKDQLSEQLEE
-1197 KQKLDLEQLERDK
+1197 KQKLDDEQ
-1210 ELERERVAE
+1210 LERERVAAEKLKQEQLREQKLKEEKLRE
-1219 EQIRK
+1219 EQLKQEQLKEEQLKQEQFRK
-1224 DQEAADK
+1224 DQELAEA
-1231 QQLIIEEQSSEDQ
+1231 
-1244 PPESDL
+1244 
-1250 TEKDSD
+1250 TR
-1256 EPVINEEQAEI
+1256 QAEKL
-1267 SEADLVD
+1267 EQEKQARLA
-1274 KELEEGL
+1274 KELEDQKS
-1281 EKESQQ
+1281 EKSKVEEQ
-1287 EPDQK
+1287 EPEVQEPEPSLPEIDSFLEAVEPLIEQEKDQQST
-1292 PAEERSASIIDAEL
+1292 AGRSSNLIDADL

-1333 SNPAQVELADRIKRD
+1333 SNPAQVELADRLKRD

-1355 ARMAGFNALGELAH
+1355 ARMAGFNSLGERAH

-1387 AMISHQERLVSA
+1387 AIVSEQEKLVSA

-1407 HGGDINALRQKMEA
+1407 RGGDIKALRQKMEELENQLA
-1421 LETEVIPP
+1421 EQPAVEATEANETESEAPA
-1429 DAKEQEPS
+1429 AKPL
-1437 SGSIESPT
+1437 
-1445 PVPED
+1445 VKAD
-1450 TSLIKPQQ
+1450 QQ
-1458 DQTREPAGQQFS
+1458 AASEPAEKSFS

-1550 EADSFD
+1550 EAESFD

-1587 NERLVGTETLLLH
+1587 NERLIGTETLLLH

-1675 GIESEEQRKEAGKPA
+1675 GIESEQQRKEAGKPE

-1724 ALEKELISADAALSE
+1724 ALEKELISEDAALSE

-1745 IFHPGFSTSDSV
+1745 IFHPGFSTSDAV

-1772 EVRQCGGSVEIE
+1772 EVRQCGGSVDIE
-1784 TSAGQG
+1784 TSAGRG

-1824 GVHFMSSSAID
+1824 GVHFMSSSAVEAAMKD
-1835 TALENGGTI
+1835 GGVI

-1856 GTLLNPE
+1856 GTLLNPDI
-1863 VTRRSD
+1863 TRRAD
-1869 NLDVDTA
+1869 NLDADAA

-1901 VKTLGPQ
+1901 VKTMGPQ

-1936 RVAIVDLPR
+1936 RVAFADLPR
-1945 VTQGDKAA
+1945 VGQGGKALD
-1953 SELNPSSNSAVSID
+1953 SDSPIGLNMSID
-1967 IAPCVLVVD
+1967 LSPCILVVD

-2008 MQDEIPAVIL
+2008 MQEEIPAVIL

-2033 RVRASQNLKQIPIIM
+2033 RVRASQDLKDIPIVM

-2060 AMELGVDHYMGK
+2060 AMELGVDYYMGK
-2072 PYQEEHLLETLNQL
+2072 PYQEEQLLETLNQL
-2086 LTVEN
+2086 LTVES

>member
-1 MSQFQEQGIQEEGV
+1 MSSVHDKSVHG
-15 EEKGVQVKSVK
+15 EKFQVKNVK
-26 TFTGLEWLVGEIENS
+26 TFTGLEWLIGEIENS

-62 RFCLGHLHQIA
+62 RFCLGHLHQIS
-73 GSFKILQCEGCTLLI
+73 GSFKILQCEGCILLV
-88 EEMEALTQSILDKK
+88 EEMEALTQGILDKK

-149 GRALVSEG
+149 GRTLVSEG
-157 VLFSPDISSF
+157 VLFSPDLASF
-167 ENQSQQS
+167 ENAPQPAVI
-174 RNANPA
+174 ANPA
-180 ATADLIKRLRQVYQL
+180 ATEDLVKRLRQVYQL

-238 ILGLVSSREINFSIA
+238 ILGLVASREINFSIA

-268 AKEAISE
+268 AREAVSG
-275 ESGSVETSGADL
+275 ESGGADI

-293 LYYLTTAEPNTE
+293 LYYLTTVEPSTE
-305 ELKAIWTDFNLAGAF
+305 ELTAVWRDYSLAEAF
-320 PSGVVNPEGGRLM
+320 PSGQVNPEGGRLM

-359 ERFSIE
+359 ERFSLE

-398 ISQIEQKLRQ
+398 ISKIEQELRQ

-414 SGINDADVINT
+414 SGINDEDVIKT

-437 AWAARPDKFSGS
+437 AWAASPDKFSGS

-459 EFNSAS
+459 EYNSAT

-492 LQLLSNV
+492 LQLLSQV
-499 PAMFQELQGALD
+499 PTMFQELQGALN
-511 IIGLTRAASVIE
+511 IIGLTRAAAVID
-523 GCSKYVQEVL
+523 GCLKYVQEVL

-553 IVEYYLEQFNSDA
+553 IVEYYLEQF
-566 ADKQDGVLA
+566 DGDTANQQEDVLA

-583 LLESRPAQPV
+583 LLESRPVEPKIEV
-593 TLGDKDLYVEPEE
+593 DKELYAEPEE
-606 ILEELSALQD
+606 ILEELAELQD
-616 DQDADKNNLSISLVS
+616 IQDSDEEI
-631 TEDSLEPIDSLE
+631 
-643 QVDSPEQVESPELIN
+643 
-658 SPEQAEQRQD
+658 
-668 PAATSEE
+668 SEE
-675 EQDFDDEIIEIFI
+675 TGQQHQESAPVVSEEIHEEIDEEIVEIFI

-695 EGLNTLLPEWKDQPQ
+695 EGLNTLLPPWRDQPQ
-710 SKDQLAV
+710 SKDQLADI
-717 VRRAF
+717 RRAF

-742 SIEDMLN
+742 AIEDMLN
-749 RVLDGRINCT
+749 RVLDGRLSCNT
-759 TPMVEL
+759 AMVDL
-765 AEQTIQRMPL
+765 AEKSIQRMPL
-775 LIAAFAE
+775 LVAAFAE
-782 RLPTPT
+782 KLPTPT
-788 PEISR
+788 PEISQE
-793 TIIESAERLA
+793 IIASAERLS
-803 KGEAL
+803 KGESL
-808 DEQPQKQQLPDEIEP
+808 ESLP
-823 LETDPESVEIAEAE
+823 E
-837 SSELEGFELESSE
+837 SSELSETASQVEASEPEPEETEDGKIDSATVLTEELEVEEEEPEAVEEISE
-850 VESSE
+850 VLEIAGAESEE
-855 VEAPELESLEL
+855 VEALS
-866 GAPELEAATTSP
+866 
-878 EEEAGEREPEAET
+878 EEE
-891 EVKEIESPAE
+891 
-901 SLEIAEPEIEEVDD
+901 
-915 GVSEEQ
+915 
-921 EHEAILLEI
+921 EHEGILLEI

-942 DDFVTTTRS
+942 DDFVAATRS

-978 FSELGQLVAP
+978 FSELSELVSP

-993 KELHHHQICLDEDI
+993 KELHHHHICLDEDI
-1007 VHLVEDAAAFFRS
+1007 VHLVEDAAAIFRS
-1020 TLTMMTGGD
+1020 TLTRMTGGD
-1029 AVPQEGLPMF
+1029 AGSQEGLPMF

-1060 ESSSKDFSAVKKLMA
+1060 EDSGKDFSAVKKLMA
-1075 EGLLSLQNYPQF
+1075 EGLLSLQNYPQL
-1087 YAHLQHQTAPPRVVF
+1087 YAHLQQQTAPPRVVF
-1102 YELLSDLNEIGSKLK
+1102 YELLSDLNEIGGKLK
-1117 DADIEPILELSE
+1117 DADIEPILQLSA
-1129 IMAEIYELLQ
+1129 IMAEIYQLLQ
-1139 SIGQAPAQQVTEVM
+1139 GIGLAPSQRVIEVM
-1153 QANHETLLNL
+1153 QVNHETLLNL

-1170 QELNGLEEAQKAD
+1170 QDLNALQETQKHE
-1183 LLAVKEQLSEQLAE
+1183 LLALKDQLAEQLAE
-1197 KQKLDLEQLERDK
+1197 KEKSDLEQLERD
-1210 ELERERVAE
+1210 RA
-1219 EQIRK
+1219 
-1224 DQEAADK
+1224 AADK
-1231 QQLIIEEQSSEDQ
+1231 LVDEKLREEQRLKDQ
-1244 PPESDL
+1244 KLAEASREAERL
-1250 TEKDSD
+1250 EQ
-1256 EPVINEEQAEI
+1256 EQAEQ
-1267 SEADLVD
+1267 EP
-1274 KELEEGL
+1274 EE
-1281 EKESQQ
+1281 Q
-1287 EPDQK
+1287 PDQK
-1292 PAEERSASIIDAEL
+1292 IEEPEPDEQKLEEQLTEDQSPEPSLPENDLVQELAEL
-1306 DQEIVGVFVEEADD
+1306 DIEEDQIPEPEQKSSEQPSTTLIDADLDPEIVSVFVEEADD

-1333 SNPAQVELADRIKRD
+1333 SNPSQVELADRLKRD

-1355 ARMAGFNALGELAH
+1355 ARMAGFISLGERAH
-1369 AIESLIDETKK
+1369 TIESLIDETKK

-1387 AMISHQERLVSA
+1387 AIVAEQEGLVSA

-1407 HGGDINALRQKMEA
+1407 RGGDIKDLRQKMDE
-1421 LETEVIPP
+1421 LENQVEEQQSISEVIQPP
-1429 DAKEQEPS
+1429 VPLDLKTESSVSREPS
-1437 SGSIESPT
+1437 KGLSKEPSKESAPQSISM
-1445 PVPED
+1445 
-1450 TSLIKPQQ
+1450 
-1458 DQTREPAGQQFS
+1458 
-1470 VKGEIKE
+1470 KGEIKE

-1563 SHLQQLTGSL
+1563 SHLQQLSGSL

-1587 NERLVGTETLLLH
+1587 NERLIDTETLLLH

-1636 ELGKKVELRMDSIHG
+1636 ELGKKVELRMDNIHG

-1675 GIESEEQRKEAGKPA
+1675 GIESEQQRKEAGKPE

-1715 LDVERIRQI
+1715 LDVQRIRQI
-1724 ALEKELISADAALSE
+1724 ALEKELISEDAALSE

-1745 IFHPGFSTSDSV
+1745 IFHPGFSTSDAV

-1772 EVRQCGGSVEIE
+1772 EVRQCGGTVDIE
-1784 TSAGQG
+1784 TSAGRG

-1824 GVHFMSSSAID
+1824 GVHFMSSSAVEE
-1835 TALENGGTI
+1835 AMQSGGLI

-1863 VTRRSD
+1863 IRRRSD
-1869 NLDVDTA
+1869 NLDEDAA

-1936 RVAIVDLPR
+1936 RVAFADVPR
-1945 VTQGDKAA
+1945 INQTDKSSTQAIA
-1953 SELNPSSNSAVSID
+1953 SID
-1967 IAPCVLVVD
+1967 LSPSILVVD

-2008 MQDEIPAVIL
+2008 MQEEIPAVML

-2033 RVRASQNLKQIPIIM
+2033 RVRASQDLKHIPIVM

-2060 AMELGVDHYMGK
+2060 AMELGVDQYMGK
-2072 PYQEEHLLETLNQL
+2072 PYQEEQLLETLNQL
-2086 LTVEN
+2086 LTVES

>member
-1 MSQFQEQGIQEEGV
+1 MSNVHNENLKNNKF
-15 EEKGVQVKSVK
+15 QVKNVK

-62 RFCLGHLHQIA
+62 RFCLGHLHQIS
-73 GSFKILQCEGCTLLI
+73 GSFKILQCEGCILLI
-88 EEMEALTQSILDKK
+88 DEMEALTQGILDKK

-121 IYLRQILSSRE
+121 IYLRQILSSRK

-157 VLFSPDISSF
+157 VLFSPDLSFF
-167 ENQSQQS
+167 ENASEPP
-174 RNANPA
+174 ANVNPT
-180 ATADLIKRLRQVYQL
+180 ATADLIKRLRQIYQL

-268 AKEAISE
+268 AKEATSD
-275 ESGSVETSGADL
+275 ESSGADL
-287 GLLKNL
+287 ELLKNL
-293 LYYLTTAEPNTE
+293 LYYLTTTEANSE
-305 ELKAIWTDFNLAGAF
+305 ELKAIWSDYGLAEAF
-320 PSGVVNPEGGRLM
+320 PSGEVNPEGGRLM

-359 ERFSIE
+359 ERFSLE

-398 ISQIEQKLRQ
+398 ISKIEQKLRQ
-408 IFTADG
+408 IFSADG
-414 SGINDADVINT
+414 SGINDADVIST
-425 VQSLTEVELALN
+425 VQNLTEVELALN

-459 EFNSAS
+459 EFNSATQS
-465 QALLAE
+465 LLAE

-492 LQLLSNV
+492 LQLLSQV
-499 PAMFQELQGALD
+499 PSMFQELQGALN
-511 IIGLTRAASVIE
+511 IIGLSRAAAVID
-523 GCSKYVQEVL
+523 GCLKYVQEVL
-533 INQGRAVEWH
+533 INQGRTVEWH

-553 IVEYYLEQFNSDA
+553 IVEYYLEQFNGDTA
-566 ADKQDGVLA
+566 EQQDNVLA

-583 LLESRPAQPV
+583 LLDSRPAE
-593 TLGDKDLYVEPEE
+593 LKIESDKELYVEPEE
-606 ILEELSALQD
+606 ILEELAELQESNSTD
-616 DQDADKNNLSISLVS
+616 NSDAPINL
-631 TEDSLEPIDSLE
+631 
-643 QVDSPEQVESPELIN
+643 VDSPEPIESPELID
-658 SPEQAEQRQD
+658 SPEPVSSPEPIESD
-668 PAATSEE
+668 G
-675 EQDFDDEIIEIFI
+675 DYGFDDEIIEIFI

-695 EGLNTLLPEWKDQPQ
+695 ENLKSILPEWIDQPQ
-710 SKDQLAV
+710 SSDQLPV
-717 VRRAF
+717 IRRAF

-729 RMVGAEDIGELAW
+729 RMVGAEEIGDLAW

-749 RVLDGRINCT
+749 RVLDGRIGCST
-759 TPMVEL
+759 AVVEL
-765 AEQTIQRMPL
+765 TEQAIQRMPS

-782 RLPTPT
+782 QLPPPT
-788 PEISR
+788 PEISQQ
-793 TIIESAERLA
+793 IIAGAERLA
-803 KGEAL
+803 KGEAA
-808 DEQPQKQQLPDEIEP
+808 ESVPDSGHT
-823 LETDPESVEIAEAE
+823 ETVAEVKVPESESEKQESEQAGAAEIDGPIDHAEELRAE
-837 SSELEGFELESSE
+837 
-850 VESSE
+850 
-855 VEAPELESLEL
+855 
-866 GAPELEAATTSP
+866 
-878 EEEAGEREPEAET
+878 EP
-891 EVKEIESPAE
+891 
-901 SLEIAEPEIEEVDD
+901 EPEILEVLDALEKTTRILETTEPQSQDADEEL
-915 GVSEEQ
+915 SEEE

-942 DDFVTTTRS
+942 DDFVIATRS
-951 MAPLYKAPPLSLQ
+951 MAPLYKAPPLPLQ

-978 FSELGQLVAP
+978 FSELSQLVAP

-993 KELHHHQICLDEDI
+993 KELYHHHICLDEDI

-1020 TLTMMTGGD
+1020 TLIKMTGGD
-1029 AVPQEGLPMF
+1029 AGPQEGLPLF

-1048 KAVGHLLNRGDS
+1048 KAVGHLLNRGETGDS
-1060 ESSSKDFSAVKKLMA
+1060 GKDFSAVKKLMA
-1075 EGLLSLQNYPQF
+1075 EGLLSLQNYPQL
-1087 YAHLQHQTAPPRVVF
+1087 YAHLQQQTAPPRVVF
-1102 YELLSDLNEIGSKLK
+1102 YELLSDLNEIGGKLK
-1117 DADIEPILELSE
+1117 DAEIEPILQLSE
-1129 IMAEIYELLQ
+1129 IMADIYQLLQ
-1139 SIGQAPAQQVTEVM
+1139 EIGQVPSQQTVEVM
-1153 QANHETLLNL
+1153 QGSHETLLNL

-1170 QELNGLEEAQKAD
+1170 QDLNPLQDTQKND
-1183 LLAVKEQLSEQLAE
+1183 LLALKDQLSEQLAE
-1197 KQKLDLEQLERDK
+1197 KQKLDHEQLERERAAAEK
-1210 ELERERVAE
+1210 IKQEQVEIERLKEEKLKEEKLREEQLKQERFKEEQLRKRQELAEAARQAEKLEQEKQARLAEELEDQKSEKSKVE
-1219 EQIRK
+1219 EQEPEVQEPEVQEPEVQEPEPSLPEIDPFLEAVEPEDT
-1224 DQEAADK
+1224 DQQSTER
-1231 QQLIIEEQSSEDQ
+1231 QSSA
-1244 PPESDL
+1244 L
-1250 TEKDSD
+1250 
-1256 EPVINEEQAEI
+1256 
-1267 SEADLVD
+1267 
-1274 KELEEGL
+1274 
-1281 EKESQQ
+1281 
-1287 EPDQK
+1287 
-1292 PAEERSASIIDAEL
+1292 IDADL

-1333 SNPAQVELADRIKRD
+1333 SNPAQVELADRLKRD

-1355 ARMAGFNALGELAH
+1355 ARMAGFNSLGERAH
-1369 AIESLIDETKK
+1369 AIESLIDGTKK

-1387 AMISHQERLVSA
+1387 AIVSEQEKLVSA

-1407 HGGDINALRQKMEA
+1407 RGGDIKALRQKMEE
-1421 LETEVIPP
+1421 LENQL
-1429 DAKEQEPS
+1429 AEQPAAEAA
-1437 SGSIESPT
+1437 ESK
-1445 PVPED
+1445 VPEA
-1450 TSLIKPQQ
+1450 KPLAKADPQAAS
-1458 DQTREPAGQQFS
+1458 EPAEKSFS

-1550 EADSFD
+1550 EAESFD

-1587 NERLVGTETLLLH
+1587 NERLIGTETLLLH

-1636 ELGKKVELRMDSIHG
+1636 ELGKKVELRMDNIHG

-1675 GIESEEQRKEAGKPA
+1675 GIESEQQRKEAGKPE

-1724 ALEKELISADAALSE
+1724 ALEKELISEDAALSE

-1745 IFHPGFSTSDSV
+1745 IFHPGFSTSDAV

-1772 EVRQCGGSVEIE
+1772 EVRQCGGSVDIE
-1784 TSAGQG
+1784 TSAGRG

-1824 GVHFMSSSAID
+1824 GVHFMSSSAVD
-1835 TALENGGTI
+1835 TAMQDGGVI

-1863 VTRRSD
+1863 ITRRAD
-1869 NLDVDTA
+1869 NLDADAA

-1936 RVAIVDLPR
+1936 RVAFADVPR
-1945 VTQGDKAA
+1945 VGHAGKALDSDSPTSMA
-1953 SELNPSSNSAVSID
+1953 MSID
-1967 IAPCVLVVD
+1967 ISPCILVVD

-2008 MQDEIPAVIL
+2008 MQEEIPAVIL

-2033 RVRASQNLKQIPIIM
+2033 RVRASQDLKDIPIVM

-2060 AMELGVDHYMGK
+2060 AMELGVDYYMGK
-2072 PYQEEHLLETLNQL
+2072 PYQEEQLLKTLNQL
-2086 LTVEN
+2086 LTVES

>member
-1 MSQFQEQGIQEEGV
+1 MSQFQEQGIQ
-15 EEKGVQVKSVK
+15 EKGVQVKSVK

-167 ENQSQQS
+167 ENQSQLS
-174 RNANPA
+174 RNVHPA

-275 ESGSVETSGADL
+275 ETGSPETNGADL

-293 LYYLTTAEPNTE
+293 LYYLTTTEPNTE
-305 ELKAIWTDFNLAGAF
+305 ELKSIWADYNLACAF

-333 PQYDPQVVR
+333 PQYDPEVVR

-398 ISQIEQKLRQ
+398 ISQIEQKLRKT
-408 IFTADG
+408 FTADG

-523 GCSKYVQEVL
+523 GCSKYVQEAL

-566 ADKQDGVLA
+566 ANKQDDVLA

-583 LLESRPAQPV
+583 LLESHPPQPV
-593 TLGDKDLYVEPEE
+593 MLSDKDFYVEPEE
-606 ILEELSALQD
+606 ILEELFALQD
-616 DQDADKNNLSISLVS
+616 DQDADKNNLSISLLS
-631 TEDSLEPIDSLE
+631 TENSPEPIDSLEPID
-643 QVDSPEQVESPELIN
+643 

-782 RLPTPT
+782 RLPIPT

-803 KGEAL
+803 KGEVL
-808 DEQPQKQQLPDEIEP
+808 EEQLQEEPEQQLPDEGES
-823 LETDPESVEIAEAE
+823 LET
-837 SSELEGFELESSE
+837 SSETAEITECTE
-850 VESSE
+850 VETPE
-855 VEAPELESLEL
+855 LGTPELGTPELET
-866 GAPELEAATTSP
+866 APPLP
-878 EEEAGEREPEAET
+878 EEVEEPEAET

-901 SLEIAEPEIEEVDD
+901 SLEIAEPEIEEIDD
-915 GVSEEQ
+915 EVSEEQ

-942 DDFVTTTRS
+942 DDFVAATRS

-993 KELHHHQICLDEDI
+993 KELHHHQIFLDEDI
-1007 VHLVEDAAAFFRS
+1007 VHLVEDAAAFFRN

-1060 ESSSKDFSAVKKLMA
+1060 ESSGKDFSAVKKLMA
-1075 EGLLSLQNYPQF
+1075 EGLLSLQNYPQL

-1129 IMAEIYELLQ
+1129 IMAEIYELFQ
-1139 SIGQAPAQQVTEVM
+1139 SMGQAPALQIIEIM

-1170 QELNGLEEAQKAD
+1170 QDLNGLEEAQKAD

-1210 ELERERVAE
+1210 QLEQERAAAE
-1219 EQIRK
+1219 QLKK
-1224 DQEAADK
+1224 DQEAGD
-1231 QQLIIEEQSSEDQ
+1231 QQQ
-1244 PPESDL
+1244 
-1250 TEKDSD
+1250 
-1256 EPVINEEQAEI
+1256 VINEKQEQEEQTNEDQQPEPDLTAEDSVEPVADEEQTEI
-1267 SEADLVD
+1267 PQADLAD
-1274 KELEEGL
+1274 KELDEELNKDL
-1281 EKESQQ
+1281 EKELQQ
-1287 EPDQK
+1287 EAKKEAKKEADQK
-1292 PAEERSASIIDAEL
+1292 PTEERSASLIDAEL

-1333 SNPAQVELADRIKRD
+1333 SNPSQVELADRLKRD

-1437 SGSIESPT
+1437 SGLIESPTPT

-1450 TSLIKPQQ
+1450 ISLIKPQQ
-1458 DQTREPAGQQFS
+1458 DQTREPAGKQFS

-1550 EADSFD
+1550 EAESFD

-1675 GIESEEQRKEAGKPA
+1675 GIESEQQRKEAGKPA

-1835 TALENGGTI
+1835 SALQSGGVI

-1945 VTQGDKAA
+1945 VTQGGKSAA
-1953 SELNPSSNSAVSID
+1953 ELNPSSNSGASID

-1994 RVLTAKDGIEALKS
+1994 RVLTAKDGVEALKS

-2033 RVRASQNLKQIPIIM
+2033 RVRASQDLKQIPIIM

-2060 AMELGVDHYMGK
+2060 AIELGVDHYMGK

-2086 LTVEN
+2086 LTVES

>member
-1 MSQFQEQGIQEEGV
+1 MSNVHENKAHG
-15 EEKGVQVKSVK
+15 EKFQVKNVK

-41 LQSAFNE
+41 LKSAFNE

-73 GSFKILQCEGCTLLI
+73 GSFKILQCEGCILLVA
-88 EEMEALTQSILDKK
+88 EMEGLTQGILDKQ

-149 GRALVSEG
+149 GRTLISEG
-157 VLFSPDISSF
+157 VLFSPDLTSL
-167 ENQSQQS
+167 EKASQPVI
-174 RNANPA
+174 NLNPT
-180 ATADLIKRLRQVYQL
+180 ATEDLIKRLRQIYQL

-205 KNKNCANLIKVLQR
+205 KSKNCANLIKVLQR

-227 WRENLWRIARQ
+227 WRENLWRIAQ
-238 ILGLVSSREINFSIA
+238 HILGLVASREINFSIA
-253 LKKLFRALDSQLKIQ
+253 LKKLFRALDSQLKMQ
-268 AKEAISE
+268 AKEAASG
-275 ESGSVETSGADL
+275 ESSDADIEL
-287 GLLKNL
+287 VKNL
-293 LYYLTTAEPNTE
+293 LYYLTTIEPTTE
-305 ELKAIWTDFNLAGAF
+305 ELQGIWADYSLAEAF
-320 PSGVVNPEGGRLM
+320 PSGQINPEGGRLM

-359 ERFSIE
+359 ERFSLE

-398 ISQIEQKLRQ
+398 ISKVEQKLRQ
-408 IFTADG
+408 IFAADG
-414 SGINDADVINT
+414 FGINDEDVIYA

-459 EFNSAS
+459 EYNSATQS
-465 QALLAE
+465 LLAE

-492 LQLLSNV
+492 LQLLSQV
-499 PAMFQELQGALD
+499 PAMFQELQGALN
-511 IIGLTRAASVIE
+511 IIGLTRAAAVID
-523 GCSKYVQEVL
+523 GCLKYVQEAL

-553 IVEYYLEQFNSDA
+553 IVEYYLEQF
-566 ADKQDGVLA
+566 DGETANQKDDVLA

-583 LLESRPAQPV
+583 LLESRPAEPKV
-593 TLGDKDLYVEPEE
+593 DIDTELYAEPEE
-606 ILEELSALQD
+606 ILEELAELQD
-616 DQDADKNNLSISLVS
+616 IQDSGKAEISID
-631 TEDSLEPIDSLE
+631 T
-643 QVDSPEQVESPELIN
+643 
-658 SPEQAEQRQD
+658 AEQKQETASTD
-668 PAATSEE
+668 SADSDVVDEE
-675 EQDFDDEIIEIFI
+675 IVEIFI

-695 EGLNTLLPEWKDQPQ
+695 ESLNSLLPAWRDQPQ
-710 SKDQLAV
+710 SKDQLADI
-717 VRRAF
+717 RRAF

-742 SIEDMLN
+742 AIEDMLN
-749 RVLDGRINCT
+749 RVLDGRINCST
-759 TPMVEL
+759 AMVEL
-765 AEQTIQRMPL
+765 AEQSIQRMPL
-775 LIAAFAE
+775 LIVTFAE
-782 RLPTPT
+782 KLPTPT
-788 PEISR
+788 PEISQE
-793 TIIESAERLA
+793 IIASAERLA

-808 DEQPQKQQLPDEIEP
+808 EPLPESSELPDTEDKQIDSPAVVGDTPSVE
-823 LETDPESVEIAEAE
+823 EPESEEAEPEAVEEISEVLDVAEQDEARPDKAESSEAE
-837 SSELEGFELESSE
+837 SSEAELDSE
-850 VESSE
+850 D
-855 VEAPELESLEL
+855 
-866 GAPELEAATTSP
+866 
-878 EEEAGEREPEAET
+878 
-891 EVKEIESPAE
+891 IEQE
-901 SLEIAEPEIEEVDD
+901 
-915 GVSEEQ
+915 VSEEE

-942 DDFVTTTRS
+942 DDFVAATRS
-951 MAPLYKAPPLSLQ
+951 MAPLYKSPPLSLQ
-964 RALHTLKGTAEMAD
+964 RALHTLKGTAEMAA
-978 FSELGQLVAP
+978 FAELSELVAP
-988 LEEFI
+988 LEEFV
-993 KELHHHQICLDEDI
+993 KELHHHHICLDEDI

-1020 TLTMMTGGD
+1020 TLTRMAGGD
-1029 AVPQEGLPMF
+1029 TGPEEGLQMF
-1039 RARLAELRE
+1039 RARLTELRT

-1060 ESSSKDFSAVKKLMA
+1060 EDSGKDFSAVKKLMA
-1075 EGLLSLQNYPQF
+1075 GGLLSLQNYPQL
-1087 YAHLQHQTAPPRVVF
+1087 YAHLQQQTAPPRVVF
-1102 YELLSDLNEIGSKLK
+1102 YEFLSDLNEIGSKLK
-1117 DADIEPILELSE
+1117 EAEIEPILELSA
-1129 IMAEIYELLQ
+1129 IMAEIYQLLQ
-1139 SIGQAPAQQVTEVM
+1139 GIGQAPAQQVIELM
-1153 QANHETLLNL
+1153 QINHETLLNL

-1170 QELNGLEEAQKAD
+1170 QDLDALEETQKNQ
-1183 LLAVKEQLSEQLAE
+1183 LLALRDHLAEQFAEKEKRDLEQIEREGAAAEKLKEEKLKEQLL
-1197 KQKLDLEQLERDK
+1197 R
-1210 ELERERVAE
+1210 E
-1219 EQIRK
+1219 EQDREEHLRK
-1224 DQEAADK
+1224 DQELADASREAEREEK
-1231 QQLIIEEQSSEDQ
+1231 DQEEKDQEEKDQEEKDQEEQPGQKLEEQEPEEQLIEELQSEPSLPEDDSVLE
-1244 PPESDL
+1244 PAELED
-1250 TEKDSD
+1250 EKD
-1256 EPVINEEQAEI
+1256 QI
-1267 SEADLVD
+1267 S
-1274 KELEEGL
+1274 
-1281 EKESQQ
+1281 
-1287 EPDQK
+1287 EPDQLSN
-1292 PAEERSASIIDAEL
+1292 EERSATLIDADL

-1333 SNPAQVELADRIKRD
+1333 SNPSKVELADRLKRD

-1355 ARMAGFNALGELAH
+1355 ARMAGFNSLGERAH

-1387 AMISHQERLVSA
+1387 AIITQQEKLVSA

-1407 HGGDINALRQKMEA
+1407 RGGDIKALRQKMEE
-1421 LETEVIPP
+1421 LENQAEEQSAEEQQPVPEAIQSPAQLKAESSIP
-1429 DAKEQEPS
+1429 QEPS
-1437 SGSIESPT
+1437 QESA
-1445 PVPED
+1445 
-1450 TSLIKPQQ
+1450 KQAPQ
-1458 DQTREPAGQQFS
+1458 AFS
-1470 VKGEIKE
+1470 AKGEIKE

-1587 NERLVGTETLLLH
+1587 NDRLIGTETLLLH

-1636 ELGKKVELRMDSIHG
+1636 ELGKKVELRMDNIHG

-1675 GIESEEQRKEAGKPA
+1675 GIESEQQRKEAGKPE

-1704 IVIHLADDGRG
+1704 IVIHLADDGCG

-1724 ALEKELISADAALSE
+1724 AVEKELMSEDASLSE

-1745 IFHPGFSTSDSV
+1745 IFHPGFSTSDAV
-1757 SQISGRGVGMDVVNS
+1757 SQISGRGVGLDVVHS
-1772 EVRQCGGSVEIE
+1772 EVRQCGGTVDIE
-1784 TSAGQG
+1784 TSAGRG
-1790 TQFTIVLPFTLS
+1790 AQFTIVLPFTLS

-1824 GVHFMSSSAID
+1824 GVHFMSSSAIEEAMQD
-1835 TALENGGTI
+1835 GGVI

-1856 GTLLNPE
+1856 GTLLDPE
-1863 VTRRSD
+1863 ISRRSD
-1869 NLDVDTA
+1869 NLDTEAA

-1887 AVQVDEIVGTKEIV
+1887 AVQVDEIVGTREIV
-1901 VKTLGPQ
+1901 VKTLGRQ

-1936 RVAIVDLPR
+1936 RVAFADLPR
-1945 VTQGDKAA
+1945 ISQTDKPPAQA
-1953 SELNPSSNSAVSID
+1953 ISSID
-1967 IAPCVLVVD
+1967 LAPSILVVD

-1994 RVLTAKDGIEALKS
+1994 RVLTAKDGIEALKA
-2008 MQDEIPAVIL
+2008 MQEEIPAVIL

-2033 RVRASQNLKQIPIIM
+2033 RVRASQDLKHIPIVM

-2060 AMELGVDHYMGK
+2060 AMELGVDQYMGK
-2072 PYQEEHLLETLNQL
+2072 PYQEEQLLETLNQL
-2086 LTVEN
+2086 LTVQS

>member
-1 MSQFQEQGIQEEGV
+1 MSSV
-15 EEKGVQVKSVK
+15 HDKSVHEKKFQVKNVK
-26 TFTGLEWLVGEIENS
+26 TFTGLEWLIGEIENS

-62 RFCLGHLHQIA
+62 RFCLGHLHQIS
-73 GSFKILQCEGCTLLI
+73 GSFKILQCEGCILLV
-88 EEMEALTQSILDKK
+88 EEMEALTQGILDKK

-121 IYLRQILSSRE
+121 IYLRQILSSRK

-149 GRALVSEG
+149 GQKLISEG
-157 VLFSPDISSF
+157 VLFSPDLSTF
-167 ENQSQQS
+167 EHHPLAPA
-174 RNANPA
+174 NANPI

-227 WRENLWRIARQ
+227 WRQNLWRIARQ
-238 ILGLVSSREINFSIA
+238 ILGLVAAGEINFSIA

-268 AKEAISE
+268 AKETV
-275 ESGSVETSGADL
+275 SGEASGADL
-287 GLLKNL
+287 ELLKNL
-293 LYYLTTAEPNTE
+293 LYYLTTRKPNTE
-305 ELKAIWTDFNLAGAF
+305 ELQAIWSDYSLAGAF
-320 PSGVVNPEGGRLM
+320 PSGEVNPEGGRLM

-359 ERFSIE
+359 ERFSLE

-391 QGKLRDA
+391 QGKLREA
-398 ISQIEQKLRQ
+398 ISKIEQKLRQ

-414 SGINDADVINT
+414 SGINDADVISA
-425 VQSLTEVELALN
+425 VQNLTEVELALN
-437 AWAARPDKFSGS
+437 AWAARPEKFSGT

-459 EFNSAS
+459 EFNRAT

-492 LQLLSNV
+492 LQLLSQV
-499 PAMFQELQGALD
+499 PSMFQELQGALN
-511 IIGLTRAASVIE
+511 IIGLTRAAAVID
-523 GCSKYVQEVL
+523 GCLKYVQEEL
-533 INQGRAVEWH
+533 IDQGCSVEWH

-553 IVEYYLEQFNSDA
+553 IVEYYLEQFDGDTASQ
-566 ADKQDGVLA
+566 QDDVLA

-583 LLESRPAQPV
+583 LLESNQITP
-593 TLGDKDLYVEPEE
+593 TIELDKELYAEPEE
-606 ILEELSALQD
+606 ILEELSALQESQDSD
-616 DQDADKNNLSISLVS
+616 DSDISISLV
-631 TEDSLEPIDSLE
+631 
-643 QVDSPEQVESPELIN
+643 DSPEPANSPEPENSPELID
-658 SPEQAEQRQD
+658 SPEPIKSQED
-668 PAATSEE
+668 S
-675 EQDFDDEIIEIFI
+675 DFDDEIIEIFI

-695 EGLNTLLPEWKDQPQ
+695 ESLNTLLPEWTDQPE
-710 SKDQLAV
+710 SKDLLPII
-717 VRRAF
+717 RRAF
-722 HTLKGSG
+722 HTIKGSG

-749 RVLDGRINCT
+749 RVLDGRIRCSS
-759 TPMVEL
+759 PLVEL
-765 AEQTIQRMPL
+765 TEQTIQRMPL
-775 LIAAFAE
+775 LLAAFAE
-782 RLPTPT
+782 KRPTPT
-788 PEISR
+788 PEINR
-793 TIIESAERLA
+793 GIIVSAERLA

-808 DEQPQKQQLPDEIEP
+808 EP
-823 LETDPESVEIAEAE
+823 LSE
-837 SSELEGFELESSE
+837 SSEAIKETVADAAP
-850 VESSE
+850 VETQ
-855 VEAPELESLEL
+855 
-866 GAPELEAATTSP
+866 ATKIDMPKVLAEEQKT
-878 EEEAGEREPEAET
+878 EEEELKQEPDVAEDSDAAQALEVPEPDSEEIT
-891 EVKEIESPAE
+891 E
-901 SLEIAEPEIEEVDD
+901 
-915 GVSEEQ
+915 GVSEEE

-942 DDFVTTTRS
+942 DDFVATTRS
-951 MAPLYKAPPLSLQ
+951 TAPLYKVPPLSLQ

-978 FSELGQLVAP
+978 FSELGQLVTP
-988 LEEFI
+988 LEEFV
-993 KELHHHQICLDEDI
+993 KDLYHHHIFLDEDI
-1007 VHLVEDAAAFFRS
+1007 VHLVEDAAAIFRS
-1020 TLTMMTGGD
+1020 TLNRMTGGD
-1029 AVPQEGLPMF
+1029 TGFQEGLPMF

-1048 KAVGHLLNRGDS
+1048 KAVGHLLNRAGGEGS
-1060 ESSSKDFSAVKKLMA
+1060 GKDFSAVRKLMA
-1075 EGLLSLQNYPQF
+1075 EGLLSLQNYPQL
-1087 YAHLQHQTAPPRVVF
+1087 YTHLQHQTAPPRVVF
-1102 YELLSDLNEIGSKLK
+1102 YEFLSDLNEIVSKLK
-1117 DADIEPILELSE
+1117 DADIEPILQLSE
-1129 IMAEIYELLQ
+1129 IMAEIYQLLQ
-1139 SIGQAPAQQVTEVM
+1139 GIGQAPSQQVTEIM
-1153 QANHETLLNL
+1153 QINHETLLNL

-1170 QELNGLEEAQKAD
+1170 QDLNALEEAQKKD
-1183 LLAVKEQLSEQLAE
+1183 LLNLKDQLSEQLAE
-1197 KQKLDLEQLERDK
+1197 KEKLDQQQ
-1210 ELERERVAE
+1210 LERERAAAQLIE
-1219 EQIRK
+1219 EQLKEEQLKEEQLKEEQLREEQLRKEQLRK
-1224 DQEAADK
+1224 DQELADAAEK
-1231 QQLIIEEQSSEDQ
+1231 IEPLESKSEEQESENQLFDDQ
-1244 PPESDL
+1244 QPEI
-1250 TEKDSD
+1250 DS
-1256 EPVINEEQAEI
+1256 E
-1267 SEADLVD
+1267 LD
-1274 KELEEGL
+1274 KELDKKPDENLDEKLDKQLNKELDDLTDLEL
-1281 EKESQQ
+1281 EKDHAELSDQQ
-1287 EPDQK
+1287 TDEQGK
-1292 PAEERSASIIDAEL
+1292 EQYSSNLIDAEL

-1333 SNPAQVELADRIKRD
+1333 SSPSQVELADRLKRD

-1355 ARMAGFNALGELAH
+1355 ARMAGFNALGERAH

-1380 HNKKFFK
+1380 YNKKFFK
-1387 AMISHQERLVSA
+1387 AVISEQEMLVSA
-1399 YDIVRQIA
+1399 YDIVCQIA
-1407 HGGDINALRQKMEA
+1407 RGGDIKALRKKMEV
-1421 LETEVIPP
+1421 LETAAENQSPENQTP
-1429 DAKEQEPS
+1429 EEQSPAPS
-1437 SGSIESPT
+1437 SIESQVS
-1445 PVPED
+1445 VPQVN
-1450 TSLIKPQQ
+1450 SPIKAEAKG
-1458 DQTREPAGQQFS
+1458 TRKRAEAHKEAAEKSFA

-1504 EQVSEFNQ
+1504 EQVSEFTQ

-1550 EADSFD
+1550 EAESFD

-1587 NERLVGTETLLLH
+1587 NERLIGTETLLLH

-1636 ELGKKVELRMDSIHG
+1636 ELGKKVELRMDNIHG

-1675 GIESEEQRKEAGKPA
+1675 GIESEQQRKESGKPE
-1690 TGSIAITTYRQGGD
+1690 TGSIAITTFRQGGD

-1715 LDVERIRQI
+1715 LDVDRIRQI
-1724 ALEKELISADAALSE
+1724 ALERELISDDAALSE

-1784 TSAGQG
+1784 TSAGRG

-1824 GVHFMSSSAID
+1824 GVHFMASSAVD
-1835 TALENGGTI
+1835 EAMQDSGVI

-1863 VTRRSD
+1863 ISRRSD
-1869 NLDVDTA
+1869 NLDADVA

-1887 AVQVDEIVGTKEIV
+1887 AVQVDEIVGTREIV

-1945 VTQGDKAA
+1945 IDQAEKQGQTAT
-1953 SELNPSSNSAVSID
+1953 PTMSID
-1967 IAPCVLVVD
+1967 LSPCILVVD
-1976 DSVTVRKVTSRI
+1976 DSVTVRKVTSRV

-2008 MQDEIPAVIL
+2008 MQEEIPAVIL

-2033 RVRASQNLKQIPIIM
+2033 RVRASEDLKNIPIVM

-2086 LTVEN
+2086 LTVES

>member
-1 MSQFQEQGIQEEGV
+1 MSNVQDKSVHENKAHENRAHG
-15 EEKGVQVKSVK
+15 EKFQVKNVK
-26 TFTGLEWLVGEIENS
+26 TFTGLEWLIGEIENS

-62 RFCLGHLHQIA
+62 RFCLGHLHQIT
-73 GSFKILQCEGCTLLI
+73 GSFKILQCEGCILLV
-88 EEMEALTQSILDKK
+88 EEMEALTQGILDRQ
-102 ISNINEACEILV
+102 ISNTNEACEILV

-157 VLFSPDISSF
+157 VLFSPNLTSF
-167 ENQSQQS
+167 ENTPQPEIS
-174 RNANPA
+174 ANPV
-180 ATADLIKRLRQVYQL
+180 ATADLVKRLRQVYQL

-227 WRENLWRIARQ
+227 WREKLWRIAQQ

-253 LKKLFRALDSQLKIQ
+253 LKKLFRALDSQLKMQ
-268 AKEAISE
+268 AKEAISN
-275 ESGSVETSGADL
+275 ESSNPDL

-293 LYYLTTAEPNTE
+293 LYYLTTTEANTA
-305 ELKAIWTDFNLAGAF
+305 ELKAIWSDYSLAEAF
-320 PSGVVNPEGGRLM
+320 PSGEVNPEGGRLM

-342 ALVSAI
+342 SLVSAI

-359 ERFSIE
+359 ERFSLE

-373 RDSLPVLLSM
+373 RESLPVLLSM

-398 ISQIEQKLRQ
+398 ISKIEQKLRQ

-459 EFNSAS
+459 EYNSAT
-465 QALLAE
+465 QTLLAE

-492 LQLLSNV
+492 LQLLSQV
-499 PAMFQELQGALD
+499 PTMFQELQGALH
-511 IIGLTRAASVIE
+511 IIGLTRAAAVID
-523 GCSKYVQEVL
+523 GCLKYVQEAL

-553 IVEYYLEQFNSDA
+553 IVEYYLEQFDSDTA
-566 ADKQDGVLA
+566 NQQDDVLS

-583 LLESRPAQPV
+583 LLESRPAEPK
-593 TLGDKDLYVEPEE
+593 TEIDKDFYVEPEE
-606 ILEELSALQD
+606 ILEELAELQD
-616 DQDADKNNLSISLVS
+616 IQDSDKTEISIDTEQHQESAPEVS
-631 TEDSLEPIDSLE
+631 GGS
-643 QVDSPEQVESPELIN
+643 
-658 SPEQAEQRQD
+658 
-668 PAATSEE
+668 
-675 EQDFDDEIIEIFI
+675 EIIDAEIDEEIVEIFI

-695 EGLNTLLPEWKDQPQ
+695 EGLNTLLPAWRDQPQ

-717 VRRAF
+717 IRRAF

-729 RMVGAEDIGELAW
+729 RMVGAEDIGALAW
-742 SIEDMLN
+742 AIEDMLN
-749 RVLDGRINCT
+749 RVLDGRINCNT
-759 TPMVEL
+759 AMVDL
-765 AEQTIQRMPL
+765 AEQSIQRMPVL
-775 LIAAFAE
+775 VAAFAE
-782 RLPTPT
+782 KLSTPT
-788 PEISR
+788 PEISQE
-793 TIIESAERLA
+793 IIASAERLA

-808 DEQPQKQQLPDEIEP
+808 ESLP
-823 LETDPESVEIAEAE
+823 E
-837 SSELEGFELESSE
+837 SSELSETASQVEASEPEPEEIEDGQIDSPTVVIEELEVEEDEPEAVEEIAEVLETAESASKEPASE
-850 VESSE
+850 
-855 VEAPELESLEL
+855 
-866 GAPELEAATTSP
+866 
-878 EEEAGEREPEAET
+878 EAET
-891 EVKEIESPAE
+891 E
-901 SLEIAEPEIEEVDD
+901 EVEAL
-915 GVSEEQ
+915 SEEE
-921 EHEAILLEI
+921 EHETILLEI

-942 DDFVTTTRS
+942 DDFVAATRS

-978 FSELGQLVAP
+978 FSELSKLVAP
-988 LEEFI
+988 LEAFI
-993 KELHHHQICLDEDI
+993 KELHHHHICLDEDI
-1007 VHLVEDAAAFFRS
+1007 VHLVEDAAAIFRS
-1020 TLTMMTGGD
+1020 TLTSMTGGD

-1039 RARLAELRE
+1039 RARLAELRD
-1048 KAVGHLLNRGDS
+1048 KAVGHLLNRGDAEGS
-1060 ESSSKDFSAVKKLMA
+1060 GKDFSAVKKLMA
-1075 EGLLSLQNYPQF
+1075 EGLLSLQNYPQL
-1087 YAHLQHQTAPPRVVF
+1087 YAHLQQQTAPPRVV
-1102 YELLSDLNEIGSKLK
+1102 YHELLSDLNEIGSKLK
-1117 DADIEPILELSE
+1117 DAEIKPILKLSA
-1129 IMAEIYELLQ
+1129 IMAEIYKLLQ
-1139 SIGQAPAQQVTEVM
+1139 GIGQAPSRQEIEVLQV
-1153 QANHETLLNL
+1153 NHETLLNL

-1170 QELNGLEEAQKAD
+1170 QDLNALPEAQETELRVLK
-1183 LLAVKEQLSEQLAE
+1183 EQLAE
-1197 KQKLDLEQLERDK
+1197 QMAEKGKRDLEQLERDRAAAEK
-1210 ELERERVAE
+1210 LEDEKLRE
-1219 EQIRK
+1219 EQLKEEKLKEEKLREEQLRK
-1224 DQEAADK
+1224 DQELAEASREAERLE
-1231 QQLIIEEQSSEDQ
+1231 QVRLEQERVEEER
-1244 PPESDL
+1244 L
-1250 TEKDSD
+1250 
-1256 EPVINEEQAEI
+1256 EQEQ
-1267 SEADLVD
+1267 
-1274 KELEEGL
+1274 KE
-1281 EKESQQ
+1281 Q
-1287 EPDQK
+1287 PDQK
-1292 PAEERSASIIDAEL
+1292 LEEQEPEKPPATLIDADL
-1306 DQEIVGVFVEEADD
+1306 DPDIVSVFVEEADD

-1333 SNPAQVELADRIKRD
+1333 SNPSQVELADRLKRD

-1355 ARMAGFNALGELAH
+1355 ARMAGFISLGERAH

-1387 AMISHQERLVSA
+1387 AIVSEQERLVSA

-1407 HGGDINALRQKMEA
+1407 RGGDIKDLREKMEE
-1421 LETEVIPP
+1421 LENQVEQQSVSEDIQPP
-1429 DAKEQEPS
+1429 APLKLKAESSVPQES
-1437 SGSIESPT
+1437 AAQ
-1445 PVPED
+1445 
-1450 TSLIKPQQ
+1450 SL
-1458 DQTREPAGQQFS
+1458 S
-1470 VKGEIKE
+1470 MKGEIKE

-1587 NERLVGTETLLLH
+1587 NERLIGTETLLLH

-1636 ELGKKVELRMDSIHG
+1636 ELGKKVELRMDNIHG

-1675 GIESEEQRKEAGKPA
+1675 GIESEQQRKEAGKPE

-1724 ALEKELISADAALSE
+1724 ALEKELISEDAALSE

-1745 IFHPGFSTSDSV
+1745 IFHPGFSTSDAV

-1772 EVRQCGGSVEIE
+1772 EVRQCGGSVDIE
-1784 TSAGQG
+1784 TSAGRG

-1824 GVHFMSSSAID
+1824 GVHFMPSSAVEE
-1835 TALENGGTI
+1835 AMQSGGVI

-1863 VTRRSD
+1863 VSRRSD
-1869 NLDVDTA
+1869 NLNADAA

-1887 AVQVDEIVGTKEIV
+1887 AVQVDEIIGTKEIV
-1901 VKTLGPQ
+1901 VKSLGPQ

-1936 RVAIVDLPR
+1936 RVAFADVPR
-1945 VTQGDKAA
+1945 ISQADKSPIQAI
-1953 SELNPSSNSAVSID
+1953 SSID
-1967 IAPCVLVVD
+1967 LAPSILVVD

-2008 MQDEIPAVIL
+2008 MQEEIPAVML

-2033 RVRASQNLKQIPIIM
+2033 RVRASQDLKHIPIVM

-2060 AMELGVDHYMGK
+2060 AMELGVDQYMGK
-2072 PYQEEHLLETLNQL
+2072 PYQEEQLLETLNQL